1 MSADGVGY
9 TALSFAALPTGSANW
24 SYRNASGLIPSC
36 PALFIQFKQNGTATQ
51 FRIDDVVLTYSTSQP
66 SITSNGPLS
75 FCQGDSLSLTASQG
89 SFYLWNTGATTQSIV
104 VHNSGASG
112 ISSIA

>member
-1 MSADGVGY
+1 MHPDLFLHA
-9 TALSFAALPTGSANW
+9 
-24 SYRNASGLIPSC
+24 

-75 FCQGDSLSLTASQG
+75 FCRE
-89 SFYLWNTGATTQSIV
+89 I
-104 VHNSGASG
+104 H
-112 ISSIA
+112 